1 MDENLPDA
9 PLARSRGLVRGI
21 ETLLDAACALV
32 LMALAV
38 ITTVDVTG
46 RYLFNAPLRGAF
58 ESSELL
64 LVVLVFAALPRVTW
78 HRQHLT
84 VSMIDGL
91 LGPRGHRVQR
101 VLVGLV
107 TALALGGLAV
117 FLWLHASQLAEY
129 GDMSNALQ
137 LPIAPF
143 AFGASILT
151 GGSAV
156 AAFLRTWCHED
167 SSEDVGQASASAKQV
182 RRDER

>member
-9 PLARSRGLVRGI
+9 PMAQARGAARVI
-21 ETLLDAACALV
+21 EILLDAICILV
-32 LMALAV
+32 LLALAA
-38 ITTVDVTG
+38 ITTVDVVG

-64 LVVLVFAALPRVTW
+64 LAVLVFAALPRVTW
-78 HRQHLT
+78 HRQHLM

-91 LGPRGHRVQR
+91 LGPRGLQVQR
-101 VLVGLV
+101 VLVGMV
-107 TALALGGLAV
+107 TALALGVLSV
-117 FLWLHASQLAEY
+117 FLWQHASQLAEY

-151 GGSAV
+151 GLAAVGALLKVCCRDDSPGERSLAV
-156 AAFLRTWCHED
+156 A
-167 SSEDVGQASASAKQV
+167 SPGK
-182 RRDER
+182 DEEG